1 MQASVQLNAWITL
14 FPVREFCIVDR
25 VAASAVWKW
34 WRQRILLAISNI
46 EPDYPA
52 SNQSLPFLTELA
64 H

>member
-1 MQASVQLNAWITL
+1 MKASAQLNTWITL
-14 FPVREFCIVDR
+14 FPVSKFCIVDR

-34 WRQRILLAISNI
+34 WRQTILLAFSNI

-52 SNQSLPFLTELA
+52 SYQSLPFLTELA